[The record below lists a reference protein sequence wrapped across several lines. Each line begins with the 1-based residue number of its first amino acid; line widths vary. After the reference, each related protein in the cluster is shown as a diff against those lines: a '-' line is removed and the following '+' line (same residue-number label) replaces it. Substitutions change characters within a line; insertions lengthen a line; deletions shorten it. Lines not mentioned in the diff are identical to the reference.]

1 MILVVSLTA
10 RPVAGWTFPH
20 SHSPK
25 RSFGVGCFI
34 PFLPTPSLPLL
45 WSISFYAFLCS
56 GLSSPWG
63 FPISPPKFVCG
74 INSGNCSSELVFSSF
89 FLWNVDYMC

>member
-1 MILVVSLTA
+1 MILIVSLTA
-10 RPVAGWTFPH
+10 RPVVEWTFLH
-20 SHSPK
+20 SHSPN
-25 RSFGVGCFI
+25 RSFGAGCFI

-45 WSISFYAFLCS
+45 WPISFYAFPFS

-74 INSGNCSSELVFSSF
+74 IIVITAVLNWFSLLFSSSG
-89 FLWNVDYMC
+89 M